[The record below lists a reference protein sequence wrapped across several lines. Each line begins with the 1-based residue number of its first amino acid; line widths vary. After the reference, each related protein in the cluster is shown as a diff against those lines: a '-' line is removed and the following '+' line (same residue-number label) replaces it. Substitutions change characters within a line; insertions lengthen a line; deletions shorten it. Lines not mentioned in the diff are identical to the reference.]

1 MTHSY
6 LHNYLHDCMTH
17 WDLLDSS
24 ISTWL
29 IHIYLTHSYLSVAA
43 SARLIYIC
51 ICVTQLIHIC
61 DMTHPCVQ
69 HNSYTR
75 ATWLILGVSKVEWR
89 CSCCKQKQFQ
99 KQRTVTLKVCS
110 ATPHMRFLKTI
121 FPSDDLES
129 NVRWFMSEHI
139 YIYIYIYICI
149 CTYIQK
155 YIHTRWKRVSRH
167 HTCASSRLFFLSD
180 DLESNFRWYMSEYIY
195 IYTYKYI
202 YIYIY
207 MYIYTDIY
215 THTLKVCIATPHMRF
230 LKTIFPSDDLESNVR
245 WYMSEHIY
253 IYIHIYT
260 YIYIYLYM
268 YICTDIYTHTLKV
281 CTYIQ
286 MYIWGGY
293 H

>member
-167 HTCASSRLFFLSD
+167 HTCASSRLFSRQTIWNPTSGD
-180 DLESNFRWYMSEYIY
+180 ICQNIY
-195 IYTYKYI
+195 IY
-202 YIYIY
+202 
-207 MYIYTDIY
+207 
-215 THTLKVCIATPHMRF
+215 
-230 LKTIFPSDDLESNVR
+230 
-245 WYMSEHIY
+245 IY
-253 IYIHIYT
+253 IYIHIYI
-260 YIYIYLYM
+260 YIYI
-268 YICTDIYTHTLKV
+268 
-281 CTYIQ
+281 CTYVQI
-286 MYIWGGY
+286 YIRTRWKCVHTYKCIYGVATISRLLKITNVYMGWLSLVGSLKS
-293 H
+293 